1 MTHGGPFLSQAC
13 PQTLQRFDEVN
24 IVAGLAVVNTAKTYP
39 LFINGEIV
47 APQASATLDVL
58 DPSSAE
64 VIARVP
70 DASAADVD
78 RAVKAART
86 AFDESLWKDA
96 TAQDRGRI
104 LLKLANLVRDRADEL
119 AEL

>member
-1 MTHGGPFLSQAC
+1 MYQDYRLSIAGAWRQQGGS
-13 PQTLQRFDEVN
+13 R
-24 IVAGLAVVNTAKTYP
+24 
-39 LFINGEIV
+39 
-47 APQASATLDVL
+47 TLDVL

-78 RAVKAART
+78 RAVNAART
-86 AFDESLWKDA
+86 AFDDSPWKDA

-104 LLKLANLVRDRADEL
+104 LLKLANIVRRSSSRRTSMPFRAIL
-119 AEL
+119 RRSTACASKPAWATPK